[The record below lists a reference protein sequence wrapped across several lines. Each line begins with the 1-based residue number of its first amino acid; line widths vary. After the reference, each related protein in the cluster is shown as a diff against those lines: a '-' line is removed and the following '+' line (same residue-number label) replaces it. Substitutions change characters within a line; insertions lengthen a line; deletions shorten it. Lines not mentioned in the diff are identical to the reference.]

1 MNSLEIK
8 FLEVGFIKMD
18 SQKNNRLLPTSLI
31 LILIGASFFCGIYV
45 GDQKNSDTFNPSAS
59 GIKDANSPFPTGVE
73 FAPFWRAWAEI
84 DKKFITSSTSTEEK
98 IDNQARVWGAI
109 QGMVASLGDP
119 YTVFLPPTESKIFK
133 SDIKGNFGGVGLEV
147 GVRDNLLTVIS
158 PLKNTPAGRSIIKTG
173 DIILKIDDGSTE
185 KLSVDEAVGLIR
197 GEVGTK
203 VKLDILR
210 QNNATTTE
218 NFVVTLTRAT
228 IDIPTIET
236 EFRSDGIF
244 VIRLFSF
251 SETSSNLFR
260 EALRNFVR
268 TGSSKLILDLRGNPG
283 GYLEAA
289 VNMASWFLPPGAVVV
304 QEDYKND
311 EENVIHRSKGFD
323 IFDEKLKMVIL
334 IDGGSASASEI
345 LAGALRE
352 QNIATLIGTDSFGKG
367 SVQEL
372 IEFTSNT
379 SLKIT
384 IAQWLTPN
392 GNSISAGGLKP
403 DIEVKPAEKNPGPDN
418 DLQMKA
424 AVEFLLKK

>member
-1 MNSLEIK
+1 
-8 FLEVGFIKMD
+8 
-18 SQKNNRLLPTSLI
+18 
-31 LILIGASFFCGIYV
+31 
-45 GDQKNSDTFNPSAS
+45 
-59 GIKDANSPFPTGVE
+59 
-73 FAPFWRAWAEI
+73 
-84 DKKFITSSTSTEEK
+84 
-98 IDNQARVWGAI
+98 
-109 QGMVASLGDP
+109 
-119 YTVFLPPTESKIFK
+119 TESKIFK

>member
-1 MNSLEIK
+1 
-8 FLEVGFIKMD
+8 MD
-18 SQKNNRLLPTSLI
+18 SQPNNRFLPTFLI
-31 LILIGASFFCGIYV
+31 LVLIGASFFCGIYV
-45 GDQKNSDTFNPSAS
+45 GNQKNGDTFSPSAG
-59 GIKDANSPFPTGVE
+59 GIEGAENPLSTRVDFS
-73 FAPFWRAWAEI
+73 PFWRAWDSI
-84 DKKFITSSTSTEEK
+84 DQKFITSGTSTTEK
-98 IDNQARVWGAI
+98 IDDQERVWGAI

-119 YTVFLPPTESKIFK
+119 YTVFFPPAESEIFE
-133 SDIKGNFGGVGLEV
+133 SDISGNFGGVGLEV
-147 GVRDNLLTVIS
+147 GVRENLLTVIS

-173 DIILKIDDGSTE
+173 DIILKIDDTSTD

-210 QNNATTTE
+210 QTNATTTE

-228 IDIPTIET
+228 INIPTIES
-236 EFRSDGIF
+236 ELRSDGVF

-251 SETSSNLFR
+251 SAVSTNLFR
-260 EALRNFVR
+260 TALREFVR
-268 TGSSKLILDLRGNPG
+268 TGSDKLVLDLRGNPG

-289 VNMASWFLPPGAVVV
+289 VNMASWFLPPGAVIV
-304 QEDYKND
+304 QEDYKDD
-311 EENVIHRSKGFD
+311 EENVIHRSRGYD
-323 IFDEKLKMVIL
+323 IFDEKLKMAIL
-334 IDGGSASASEI
+334 IDSGSASASEI
-345 LAGALRE
+345 LAGALQE
-352 QNIATLIGTDSFGKG
+352 QGIATLIGTNSFGKG

-372 IEFTSNT
+372 MKITPDT

-403 DIEVKPAEKNPGPDN
+403 DIEVKPAEKNPGPGN
-418 DLQMKA
+418 DLQLKA

>member
-1 MNSLEIK
+1 M
-8 FLEVGFIKMD
+8 EVGFIKMD